1 MKTIFLIQHTESE
14 HHVNHHIGAWYEW
27 NLTARGREQA
37 FRSLTV
43 GNIRSI
49 FFTIFRK
56 GALLMNMYGFV
67 SMLPANT
74 ENHVRTIVVYDW
86 KFREA

>member
-1 MKTIFLIQHTESE
+1 MSRIKFKQVDEISRTTVSQFSI
-14 HHVNHHIGAWYEW
+14 
-27 NLTARGREQA
+27 REETFDGFQKIV
-37 FRSLTV
+37 RECLTV
-43 GNIRSI
+43 ANIRSI

>member
-1 MKTIFLIQHTESE
+1 MSRIKFKQVDEISRTMMSQFSI
-14 HHVNHHIGAWYEW
+14 
-27 NLTARGREQA
+27 REETFDGFQKKV
-37 FRSLTV
+37 RECLTV
-43 GNIRSI
+43 ANIRSI

>member
-1 MKTIFLIQHTESE
+1 MSRIRFKQVDEISRTTVSQFSI
-14 HHVNHHIGAWYEW
+14 
-27 NLTARGREQA
+27 REETFDGFQENV
-37 FRSLTV
+37 RKSLTV
-43 GNIRSI
+43 VNIRSI